1 MKVMAV
7 TGEVTN
13 MKVTER
19 VEQGSGRPGRTR
31 VASPE
36 GNPGEGSQRRGPR
49 DAVTGQNGARPDR
62 MAPRHGPAPPDRMG
76 RLYTAVWLVVR
87 FWLWFFFKPVDVRHP
102 ERVPASGPVLLCKGY
117 SCELLDLDEHGT
129 TRAA

>member
-102 ERVPASGPVLLCKGY
+102 
-117 SCELLDLDEHGT
+117 
-129 TRAA
+129 